1 MVEAELLLGRAHVL
15 VLAAAATY
23 VALLE
28 RLLLLRHERGERRSR
43 GPRDPRVLEQLG
55 GDRPRGGV
63 LVTVRVRVRVRLRL
77 RLRLRLRNRSPLP
90 SSCALGGRG
99 ACLVVRPSLRSTGRP
114 GGV

>member
-43 GPRDPRVLEQLG
+43 GPRDPRMLEQLG
-55 GDRPRGGV
+55 GARPRGGV
-63 LVTVRVRVRVRLRL
+63 LVRVRVRARVSVRVRVRVRVKIRL
-77 RLRLRLRNRSPLP
+77 RARFR
-90 SSCALGGRG
+90 
-99 ACLVVRPSLRSTGRP
+99 VREL
-114 GGV
+114 

>member
-55 GDRPRGGV
+55 GARPRGGV
-63 LVTVRVRVRVRLRL
+63 LVRVRVRVRVR
-77 RLRLRLRNRSPLP
+77 
-90 SSCALGGRG
+90 
-99 ACLVVRPSLRSTGRP
+99 VKVRVKVRVRVRARVRVREPE
-114 GGV
+114 V